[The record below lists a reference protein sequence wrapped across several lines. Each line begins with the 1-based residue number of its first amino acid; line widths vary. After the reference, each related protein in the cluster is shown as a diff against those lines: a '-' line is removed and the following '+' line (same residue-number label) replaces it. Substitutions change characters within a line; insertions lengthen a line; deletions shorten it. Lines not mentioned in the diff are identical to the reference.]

1 MLYEKLMP
9 NPLNLGFAIIR
20 DKKFEIKEEDLKRD
34 EVVGALKQGLI
45 EEFQEVKV
53 LKPKSKKRS
62 AKD

>member
-34 EVVGALKQGLI
+34 EVIGALKQGLI